1 MTTKT
6 KAQPFNLADFF
17 TVPQASE
24 GKPFP
29 LKKPDGT
36 ATEYHLTV
44 IGADAPAA
52 KQALLSA
59 TRIIRDERKD
69 EMSDEDKMAISERAS
84 LQFRVALVTGW
95 NLPVEFSKEAVTEL
109 LTNNPGL
116 AQEIEQFSGDRS
128 RFFGA
133 VLVA

>member
-6 KAQPFNLADFF
+6 KAQPFNLSDFF

-29 LKKPDGT
+29 LKKPDGS
-36 ATEYHLTV
+36 ATDYHLIV

-59 TRIIRDERKD
+59 TRILRDERKD
-69 EMSDEDKMAISERAS
+69 EMSDEEKMAISERAS

-95 NLPVEFSKEAVTEL
+95 NLPVDFTAEAVTEL
-109 LTNNPGL
+109 LNNNPGL
-116 AQEIEQFSGDRS
+116 AQEIEQFSGDRT
-128 RFFGA
+128 RFFGS

>member
-6 KAQPFNLADFF
+6 KVQPFNLADFF
-17 TVPQASE
+17 TVPAATE

-36 ATEYHLTV
+36 ATDYHLIV

-59 TRIIRDERKD
+59 TRILRDERKD
-69 EMSDEDKMAISERAS
+69 EMSDEEKMAISERAS

-95 NLPVEFSKEAVTEL
+95 NLPVEFTKEAVTEL
-109 LTNNPGL
+109 FTNNPGL
-116 AQEIEQFSGDRS
+116 AQEVEQFSGDRG

>member
-6 KAQPFNLADFF
+6 KTQPFNLADFF

-24 GKPFP
+24 GKPLP

-52 KQALLSA
+52 RQALLAA
-59 TRIIRDERKD
+59 TRIVRDERN
-69 EMSDEDKMAISERAS
+69 DKMTDEEKLAVSERAN

-95 NLPVEFSKEAVTEL
+95 NLPIEFTKDAVTEL

-116 AQEIEQFSGDRS
+116 AQDVEQFSGDRN

>member
-6 KAQPFNLADFF
+6 KTQPFNLADFF
-17 TVPQASE
+17 TVPAASK
-24 GKPFP
+24 GKNLP

-36 ATEYHLTV
+36 ETEYHLTV

-52 KQALLSA
+52 KQALLAA
-59 TRIIRDERKD
+59 TRIVRDERKD
-69 EMSDEDKMAISERAS
+69 TMSEDEKMAISERAG

-95 NLPVEFSKEAVTEL
+95 NLPVDFSKEAVTDL
-109 LTNNPGL
+109 LQNNPGL

-128 RFFGA
+128 RFFA
-133 VLVA
+133 SVLVA